1 MSLIKPRTRG
11 KSFVQVRTR
20 LEQHN
25 YDTVY
30 AYAAFL
36 DEDVDYVLNE
46 VIDRA
51 LARDKDF
58 VRWRATHP
66 SVVAPPA
73 LPARPP
79 RRDPRRQ
86 SNPGMTRTARVSEL
100 VAVHE

>member
-1 MSLIKPRTRG
+1 LIKPRTRG

-20 LEQHN
+20 LEQQN
-25 YDTVY
+25 YDTLH

-36 DEDVDYVLNE
+36 NEDVDYILNE

-51 LARDKDF
+51 LARDKDY
-58 VRWRATHP
+58 VHWRATHP

-79 RRDPRRQ
+79 TRDARGP
-86 SNPGMTRTARVSEL
+86 SKPKINRTARVSDL
-100 VAVHE
+100 VALHE